1 MTPSLSE
8 LNLRHVDPAKLLLQR
23 TDFTGEV
30 PDWFEEASAGS
41 FHCLG
46 WYSGAVLATLE
57 TKYQH
62 KFYVAVIAVSGLF
75 ATDEQ
80 IQAPAPKE
88 KDDSVLAAA
97 TPDEMRSFAE
107 RAVEDLYPF
116 LRQEVYQLTGR
127 FQGIQ
132 GVMLQPHPQLGPQT
146 ES

>member
-1 MTPSLSE
+1 M
-8 LNLRHVDPAKLLLQR
+8 
-23 TDFTGEV
+23 
-30 PDWFEEASAGS
+30 
-41 FHCLG
+41 
-46 WYSGAVLATLE
+46 LATLE